1 MCPLTRGNTVTGCLY
16 NLLPLIWFFI
26 YRRAYSYCASLRFT
40 GSVTCRQLLST
51 RRGASGGKRRFPA
64 RLCGCAL
71 KRIIA
76 PIINPVRFWSIL
88 AKDSSAPHN
97 LPNRLVEARNSN
109 RIVLC
114 CQLAVA
120 IVFYGR
126 LCPDTM
132 NIPLIV
138 HLSSTRA
145 SLR

>member
-1 MCPLTRGNTVTGCLY
+1 MSFDKGKYGNRLSVQFVAVDLVFY
-16 NLLPLIWFFI
+16 LPQSLQLLRFIAVHRQCHVQAAFI
-26 YRRAYSYCASLRFT
+26 YPAGGVGRQTSLS
-40 GSVTCRQLLST
+40 GSLV
-51 RRGASGGKRRFPA
+51 
-64 RLCGCAL
+64 RLCL
-71 KRIIA
+71 KA
-76 PIINPVRFWSIL
+76 HYSAIINPVRFWSVP
-88 AKDSSAPHN
+88 AKDSSDPHN